1 MEVPAGVA
9 PFWCA
14 LMRPHGRPPVP
25 AGMPPP
31 REDITQLED
40 TRTWECHPRSWAGPS
55 LRSAVAAGDGEPWS
69 LSSDL
74 KRAVL
79 GREGRLLC
87 VFKKDVA
94 RTNVSQSVAKDE
106 RIKAVPGGRLCGDKL
121 YICLSNLRRERIWP
135 ACFLS
140 LFMPYIFLW
149 SVLNCL
155 HGTVYAV
162 YG

>member
-1 MEVPAGVA
+1 
-9 PFWCA
+9 
-14 LMRPHGRPPVP
+14 MRPHGRPPVP

-106 RIKAVPGGRLCGDKL
+106 RIKAVPGGWLCGDKL
-121 YICLSNLRRERIWP
+121 YTCLSNLRRERIWP
-135 ACFLS
+135 RVFSFFIYALHLPVKRFK
-140 LFMPYIFLW
+140 LFTWNGICCIWIIMLMEFKLKI
-149 SVLNCL
+149 
-155 HGTVYAV
+155 GA
-162 YG
+162 